1 MTAVR
6 IISLHVFGLS
16 ESESQKMICQNV
28 VHTSPGGCTE
38 PVWTNV
44 SGIQKAEIGTKSN
57 CFDAHGSTWGLISFQ
72 TRFIVTLPLSC
83 FFLLFFSLFKHPC
96 RQKMKKT
103 KLQFGQMQLQFRG
116 SGRWPEDF
124 KYATQPERW
133 RLRRCGSICIAELL
147 NVYVCKCELRPWN

>member
-1 MTAVR
+1 MTVR
-6 IISLHVFGLS
+6 MISQHVFGLS

-28 VHTSPGGCTE
+28 VHTSPGAAPSQSEQMCPEYKKQKSMQRATAPIHTATHE
-38 PVWTNV
+38 V
-44 SGIQKAEIGTKSN
+44 SFLSKRVSSWRCHCHVFF
-57 CFDAHGSTWGLISFQ
+57 CF
-72 TRFIVTLPLSC
+72 V
-83 FFLLFFSLFKHPC
+83 LLFKQPC
-96 RQKMKKT
+96 RQKIKEKK
-103 KLQFGQMQLQFRG
+103 KLQFRQMQLQFRE